1 MDETTPQDRLK
12 AARDLLVGYPE
23 GTLAATEKFLGDRDP
38 AALDALLLGV
48 LEKHL
53 PPKEGRVPLVA
64 QPGAARLIEDLGF
77 DSLALVEVNFLLQ
90 DITGLKL
97 PEAEMRDLRTLDDLR
112 AVLRRNAARL

>member
-1 MDETTPQDRLK
+1 MDETSPEHRLK
-12 AARDLLVGYPE
+12 VARELLVGYPD

-38 AALDALLLGV
+38 SALDAMLLGV

-53 PPKEGRVPLVA
+53 PPREGRKPLGV
-64 QPGAARLIEDLGF
+64 QPGTARLIEDLGF

-97 PEAEMRDLRTLDDLR
+97 PEAEMRELQTLDDLR
-112 AVLRRNAARL
+112 ALMRRHAERL

>member
-1 MDETTPQDRLK
+1 MDETTPQERLK
-12 AARDLLVGYPE
+12 AARELLASYPA

-38 AALDALLLGV
+38 AALDALMLGV

-53 PPKEGRVPLVA
+53 PPRDGRAPLA
-64 QPGAARLIEDLGF
+64 TQPGTARLIDDLGF

-97 PEAEMRDLRTLDDLR
+97 PEAEMRELRTLDDLR
-112 AVLRRNAARL
+112 ALLRRHAERL